1 MLNLKNPEVR
11 ELAQTL
17 ARRTGQTLTGAVLNS
32 LRDSVAR
39 LPPDQDRKIDMD
51 AVRALIEQSSKL
63 MRAGPRF
70 EIEDLYDDE
79 TGLPK

>member
-1 MLNLKNPEVR
+1 MLNIKRPEVH

-17 ARRTGQTLTGAVLNS
+17 ARRTGQTLTGAVWNS

-39 LPPDQDRKIDMD
+39 LPPEPEARIDLA
-51 AVRALIEQSSKL
+51 AVREITKRTSRL
-63 MRAGPRF
+63 MRKGRKF
-70 EIEDLYDDE
+70 RVEDLYDPK